1 MKGNF
6 ISQLFSNFHRSLKGL
21 NTLVFKIVY
30 SVTHPIKGLENIIRL
45 LKNRAFSLVL
55 FFGSG
60 VLIYFATMDFLPVL
74 LQTVYADMTPEAAR
88 SKSMQI
94 ALFSEILLGI
104 SKIKKLR
111 YTSFL
116 LVLLVM
122 SLSMSGFIIEISSNI
137 KSLSTIQLYGQIL
150 FGICLNGLPVIS
162 TWIFGNDASK
172 IPAKRR
178 KRKKSDGQNL
188 TNEEREKKRA
198 AVLEAFDSGQFA
210 TLGEMAVYADV
221 QNETVTRILKKERAE
236 QFTEWK
242 QKNNV
247 GRKSTEPK
255 TGFKALFA

>member
-1 MKGNF
+1 MQGNF
-6 ISQLFSNFHRSLKGL
+6 LSQLFSNFHRSLKGL

-30 SVTHPIKGLENIIRL
+30 SFTHPVKGLENIIRL

-60 VLIYFATMDFLPVL
+60 ALIFFATMDFLPVL
-74 LQTVYADMTPEAAR
+74 LQTVYSDMTAEAAK

-122 SLSMSGFIIEISSNI
+122 SLSMSGFVIEISSNME
-137 KSLSTIQLYGQIL
+137 SLTKIQLYGQIL

-172 IPAKRR
+172 IPMKRR

-188 TNEEREKKRA
+188 TNEERERKRA
-198 AVLEAFDSGQFA
+198 SILEAFDSGQFS
-210 TLGEMAVYADV
+210 TLGEMAIYADV
-221 QNETVTRILKKERAE
+221 QNETVTRVLKKERAE
-236 QFTEWK
+236 QFSAWK
-242 QKNNV
+242 EINSI
-247 GRKSTEPK
+247 GRKSAK
-255 TGFKALFA
+255 TKKGWRALFT